1 MRVSLQA
8 LQALQAPHLVASLR
22 VFIVTDPLC
31 SWCWGM
37 AGAVEEAAHE
47 LRDEV
52 EFDFLLG
59 GINTH
64 GTQPLGEFGERH
76 LLKIWREVHA
86 TTGQKF
92 GFRLPDEMV
101 YNSTLPCIAIEAV
114 RRFIQRPPFG
124 YLHRLQQCLFA
135 EGRNINDTALLDE
148 IARDFGMPKDQLGVE
163 LADSDLQAAVAQQF
177 NSSRRYGTNALPNV
191 LVQHGDDRSLLLGG
205 YADCE
210 MLVRLIR
217 ERVTQSV

>member
-1 MRVSLQA
+1 MLEEAR
-8 LQALQAPHLVASLR
+8 LR

-52 EFDFLLG
+52 EFDLLLG

-64 GTQPLGEFGERH
+64 ATQPLGEFGQRH

-86 TTGQKF
+86 TTGQQF
-92 GFRLPDEMV
+92 GFRLPDDFV

-114 RRFIQRPPFG
+114 RRRIQRPPFG

-135 EGRNINDTALLDE
+135 EGRNINDGALLNE
-148 IARDFGMPKDQLGVE
+148 VARDFGMAKDQLTAE
-163 LADSDLQAAVAQQF
+163 LADSDLQAAVTRQF
-177 NSSRRYGTNALPNV
+177 NSSRCYGTNALPNV
-191 LVQHGDDRSLLLGG
+191 LVQYGRERSLLLGG
-205 YADCE
+205 YADSE
-210 MLVRLIR
+210 MLVTLIR
-217 ERVTQSV
+217 ERVAQSR